1 MAKYD
6 EVKGNLVALYEEA
19 QKELRDLE
27 AKRADV
33 LRTLECLGPI
43 FGSKTVTA
51 AAKEVAVEGAKPA
64 KRRGRKAGAA
74 KAVKVA
80 EKADKAVKA
89 SNDEK
94 KSRIKSEDLFRLVMD
109 YLKEAYPNS
118 LAGAEI
124 LAKLFKAGMPQ
135 TASFRT
141 RVYGSLSKWA
151 KEGLLEHGE
160 RGVYKCPVK
169 KEDAHTNEV

>member
-43 FGSKTVTA
+43 FGSKTVAAA
-51 AAKEVAVEGAKPA
+51 AAKEVVVEEAKPA
-64 KRRGRKAGAA
+64 KRRGRKAGATKAA
-74 KAVKVA
+74 KAA
-80 EKADKAVKA
+80 DKADKAAKA

-169 KEDAHTNEV
+169 KDDAEV

>member
-1 MAKYD
+1 MANYD

-33 LRTLECLGPI
+33 LKTLECLGPI
-43 FGSKTVTA
+43 FGSKDVVSSPSA
-51 AAKEVAVEGAKPA
+51 VSSEEVKPA
-64 KRRGRKAGAA
+64 KRRGRKAGSKVTNGTE
-74 KAVKVA
+74 KAEKEVKVSG
-80 EKADKAVKA
+80 E
-89 SNDEK
+89 EK
-94 KSRIKSEDLFRLVMD
+94 KSRIKSEELFRLVME
-109 YLKEAYPNS
+109 YLKEASPNS

-124 LAKLFKAGMPQ
+124 LSKLFKAGMPK

-151 KEGLLEHGE
+151 KEGLLEHSD
-160 RGVYKCPVK
+160 RGVYKCP
-169 KEDAHTNEV
+169 ENHTAEAHTEEV